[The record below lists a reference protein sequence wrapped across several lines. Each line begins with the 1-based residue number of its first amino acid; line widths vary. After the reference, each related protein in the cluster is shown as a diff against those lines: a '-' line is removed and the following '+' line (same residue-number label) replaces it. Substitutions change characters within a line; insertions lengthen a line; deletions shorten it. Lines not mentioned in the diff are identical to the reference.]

1 MKTKIVTSKSSN
13 LLNTKSLYL
22 MLMASFLLVLSC
34 DKKDVGVA
42 TNENALVFNSPPA
55 NIEDA
60 YQQTFSMY
68 DYKIKPEAIGTFS
81 QGVSMIND
89 PDTRQTYE
97 LITKNGIMDRL
108 FTTPTKNGRVSGEKT
123 LNVEEVN
130 KIINSK
136 DVSKHTRKHLL
147 TFSKGME
154 KIKSKISDESYD
166 ADKAILNELEQLE
179 KNTNKDSELNAT
191 EKLTFATITQTLTK
205 NYNDI
210 KKSAEK
216 AQAGRKT
223 NCWICAVFNAVV
235 TVVLVAVV
243 VAVAVVTV
251 AAAAVMAA
259 TGAAISA
266 AAATVAIVIGAGL
279 GSIGGIVMVAY
290 NFCFVLIDYGQ
301 FTSGTNIQGVWFGP
315 C

>member
-1 MKTKIVTSKSSN
+1 MKTNIIPSRRSN
-13 LLNTKSLYL
+13 SLNIKSLHLIL
-22 MLMASFLLVLSC
+22 MVSFLLMLSC

-42 TNENALVFNSPPA
+42 TNENALVFSSPPA

-68 DYKIKPEAIGTFS
+68 DYKIKPEAIGTFN

-108 FTTPTKNGRVSGEKT
+108 FTSPTKNGRVSNEKV
-123 LNVEEVN
+123 LNIEEVS

-147 TFSKGME
+147 SFSKGME

-179 KNTNKDSELNAT
+179 KNSNKDSELNAT

-223 NCWICAVFNAVV
+223 NCWICAVFNAVA
-235 TVVLVAVV
+235 TVVVVAVV
-243 VAVAVVTV
+243 VAVAALVVTSV
-251 AAAAVMAA
+251 AIMAA
-259 TGAAISA
+259 TGAAVTF
-266 AAATVAIVIGAGL
+266 AAATAAITIGAGV
-279 GSIGGIVMVAY
+279 GGIIGTVMASS
-290 NFCFVLIDYGQ
+290 NFCFLLFDYGQ
-301 FTSGTNIQGVWFGP
+301 ITSATNILGFWFGP